1 MFGIAVYSL
10 KDYTL
15 SGNVAYIEKSA
26 ALGYK
31 YLFTSL
37 HIPEVNYRDKIDEL
51 KQLLAVAKDC
61 GFHVIADVSPL
72 TFELFGATVDD
83 LAPFAEFGIKTLRLD
98 YGFSIEQTL
107 AVSRNSCDIALE
119 LNASTLSEK
128 RILSLH
134 TAGVPAARLRACHN
148 FYPKP
153 CSGLTVNDYETKT
166 KMINKHGLACSTFV
180 PSQFGKRGPLYE
192 GVPTIEAHRTSAAVS
207 AAKYFLYEGSADRI
221 IFGDAYASTAE
232 LTKVAALKPD
242 LVEIVFA
249 ACKDLGAS
257 ENAIVAREFYTA
269 RADSPEYV
277 IRASESRML
286 GKVSAEVEVGN
297 SDVLRKIGA
306 ITIDNKEFGRYSGE
320 LNICLEELPPDKR
333 VNVVGYVCAEELT
346 LLRFVKPGC
355 KFRLVKAEI

>member
-10 KDYTL
+10 NDYSL
-15 SGNVAYIEKSA
+15 SGNIAYIEQSA
-26 ALGYK
+26 RLGYK

-51 KQLLAVAKDC
+51 KQLLAVARDC

-98 YGFSIEQTL
+98 YGFSIEHTL
-107 AVSRNSCDIALE
+107 AVSRSSYDIVLE

-128 RILSLH
+128 RILSLLA
-134 TAGVPAARLRACHN
+134 AGVPATRLRACHN

-192 GVPTIEAHRTSAAVS
+192 GVPTIEAHRTCAAVS

-242 LVEIVFA
+242 LVEIIFA

-257 ENAIVAREFYTA
+257 ENTIVAREFYTA

-286 GKVSAEVEVGN
+286 GKVSAEIEVGN

-320 LNICLEELPPDKR
+320 LNICMGEMPPDRR
-333 VNVVGYVCAEELT
+333 VNVVGYVCADDLP
-346 LLRFVKPGC
+346 LLKLIRPGSR
-355 KFRLVKAEI
+355 FRLVLEK